1 MKNSKSL
8 IGNVLVAIFGVCLV
22 LGIVNLVVESD
33 WNDKKSASQSAQV
46 VVGEEGDT
54 AAQKENEASKEG
66 ENTSQVGND
75 KSGSTSLEEKENSS
89 ESKNKISRKVAPYA
103 SGAGAWAVNA
113 STKEPKQTYKMVS
126 EIDPRRSISEILESA
141 DMSDPETRAAVVAF
155 MSNREEVRYQAV
167 LAKAELLGIPVRLDG
182 PGHKVSI
189 LYDFRGEEPLYR
201 TTLNANAAIST
212 GANLIRQT
220 PPYNLDGSG
229 IKVGVWDGGSV
240 RNTHQEFNTTR
251 VVKKNATA
259 AVDDHATHVA
269 GTIGASGFQASAKG
283 MAPLVAIDSYD
294 WNFDTSEMGSAGA
307 AAANDSFATKIPLSN
322 HSYGFDAVTA
332 DMGRYETNCNELDA
346 LALSLPYYLVF
357 WAAGNEQD
365 TLTALGGYQSI
376 TFSGLSK
383 NILTVG
389 AADDA
394 VTSGVRDV
402 TKGTLAYFSSM
413 GPCDDGRIK
422 PDLVAN
428 GVNVNSCISTS
439 DTAYDA
445 TYSGTSMATP
455 NAAGSATLLVQLY
468 SREFSS
474 QRMRSS
480 MLKALLIHTA
490 DDVGRPGPDYQYG
503 WGYLN
508 VKAAADVILAHKA
521 SLAAPKMVDDSI
533 SNSSK
538 TKSYNYVWDGTS
550 PLKATLCWTDPAG
563 TAQTAADS
571 RTPNLKHN
579 LDLKITA
586 PDGTTI
592 YQPYTMPFV
601 GTWTQASMTLNATK
615 GKNNVDN
622 VERVD
627 LPSPTQTGTYIITV
641 SLDGSLTTTTQA
653 FSLIVTGA
661 SSVEANPPPTVS
673 LTSPSNGAA
682 VLPGQSVTLTAT
694 AADMATGGQVGSVSQ
709 VEFLYGTTVISTV
722 TTSPYSATWTPASAG
737 TYLLTARATDSE
749 GAVTTSAQVEFSVLS
764 GDGSPSIS
772 SFSPPSGAVGASVT
786 ITGSNFSGVTAVRFN
801 GSQST
806 SYTVDS
812 VTQITAI
819 VPGAAT
825 SGKISVSNSFGTG
838 TSSTDFVIVPIVLSE
853 DFASITSGNS
863 TSSSGSATP
872 WAGNSNFPTGT
883 NDFQAGGAVR
893 LGSGGAAGSITSKTL
908 DLSGGAFDVSFDVKG
923 WTTVE
928 GGITVTVT
936 GQAAQTVTYT
946 SVMSGI
952 FETKVLRFSAGTAA
966 TTITLATTA
975 KRAFLDNIIVTKA
988 SSSVTAPV
996 ISSSLTAT
1004 ATVGSAFTYQIT
1016 ASGSP
1021 TSFGA
1026 AALPAGLILNS
1037 TTGAITGTPT
1047 GAGTSNVTISATNS
1061 AGTGSATLVITVNP
1075 SSSAPLISSSL
1086 TQSGTVGSAFSYQIS
1101 ASGTPTSYGATGLPA
1116 GLSLNTSTG
1125 AITGTPTVAGTSN
1138 VSISATNGSGT
1149 GTATLVITISPSGGG
1164 GGGGTGTNG
1173 VLLGWNMRG
1182 QTDYGTS
1189 PLAPTVYATN
1199 YINAGSLTRSVGVST
1214 NPPSGGTAAT
1224 NGWGG
1229 VAWTNTNCFASFTVS
1244 VPNGYKLSLSNIP
1257 TFDYRRSSS
1266 GASNGILQYSTNGA
1280 TFSVITNLTY
1290 SSSSSSGASLGPI
1303 SLSNVSALQNIPS
1316 GTTVTF
1322 QIVNTNG
1329 ASTGN
1334 WYIYDK
1340 AGTTSND
1347 FEIAGSVDPVEV
1359 ATPEV
1364 TAIGPLAAVNTTYGT
1379 ASSVPTSFKVSG
1391 SNLKD
1396 GIVITAPTGYE
1407 ISQTGGASDYNNTQ
1421 TVAMDTTGTVTEKEI
1436 YVRLMATASVGTYSG
1451 NITCNSADSAGATV
1465 ATVPSSVAKKQL
1477 TIAGLVGVD
1486 KVYNGTTSAELS
1498 GTPSYVG
1505 LVNGESLSVTGV
1517 ANATFDNKN
1526 VGTGKT
1532 VTISGLTDPNGN
1544 YAVTLPTVTASIAPK
1559 EVVIVDL
1566 SGANKPY
1573 DGTLSGTLTGTANL
1587 LGVDL
1592 ADQASVVLGGTPLVS
1607 FVSENAGTGIG
1618 LVVSGYA
1625 LSGAEALNYQVVQ
1638 PAGLSADI
1646 TPRPATIRANDQL
1659 KTIGN
1664 ILTLGP
1670 GQSGFTANGLVAGEE
1685 ISTVTLVASGGVN
1698 AQDPVGSYSISPS
1711 DPVGGAL
1718 NRFRPE
1724 NYAFTFTNGILTV
1737 RAAES
1742 TFAGWAGEGVA
1753 MTPELLM
1760 KYAIGGAASP
1770 SATGEPPVVG
1780 MDGSNL
1786 TLTAIVRKDS
1796 TLTIVGQAVANL
1808 VDYGTPA
1815 SVTSITGTAQGVIQG
1830 DLPSDCE
1837 RRIFKAPLT
1846 GSKSFLRLSVQNQ

>member
-1 MKNSKSL
+1 M
-8 IGNVLVAIFGVCLV
+8 CLV
-22 LGIVNLVVESD
+22 LGLLNLAIESD
-33 WNDKKSASQSAQV
+33 RNEKNSKKIVPQSAQV
-46 VVGEEGDT
+46 VVGEEGVT
-54 AAQKENEASKEG
+54 STEKETGAAKEG
-66 ENTSQVGND
+66 KNTNQVENGR
-75 KSGSTSLEEKENSS
+75 S
-89 ESKNKISRKVAPYA
+89 ESSSLGENGNSADSKTKISKKVAPYA
-103 SGAGAWAVNA
+103 SGAGAWSVNT
-113 STKEPKQTYKMVS
+113 STKEQKKTYKMVS
-126 EIDPRRSISEILESA
+126 QIDPRKSISEILENA
-141 DMSDPETRAAVVAF
+141 DMRDPETRAAVAAF
-155 MSNREEVRYQAV
+155 MSNREKVRYQAV
-167 LAKAELLGIPVRLDG
+167 LAKAELLGVPARLDG

-189 LYDFRGEEPLYR
+189 LYDFRGDEPLYR
-201 TTLNANAAIST
+201 TTLNVNAAIST

-220 PPYNLDGSG
+220 APYNLDGSG
-229 IKVGVWDGGSV
+229 IRVGVWDGGSV
-240 RNTHQEFNTTR
+240 RNTHQEFRTNR
-251 VVKKNATA
+251 VVKRNSSA
-259 AVDDHATHVA
+259 ANDDHATHVA
-269 GTIGASGFQASAKG
+269 GTIGASGVQASAKG
-283 MAPLVAIDSYD
+283 MAPLVAIDSYEWTD
-294 WNFDTSEMGSAGA
+294 DYAEMTAVGA
-307 AAANDSFATKIPLSN
+307 ATANDSFTAKIPLSN
-322 HSYGFDAVTA
+322 HSYGYNAVAA
-332 DMGRYETNCNELDA
+332 DMGRYETECNTLDTLA
-346 LALSLPYYLVF
+346 LALPYYLVF

-365 TLTALGGYQSI
+365 SLTTLGGYQSI
-376 TFSGLSK
+376 TFNGLSK

-389 AADDA
+389 AGDDA

-508 VKAAADVILAHKA
+508 VKVAADVILAHKA
-521 SLAAPKMVDDSI
+521 SLASPKMVDDSI

-627 LPSPTQTGTYIITV
+627 VPSPTQAGTYIVTV
-641 SLDGSLTTTTQA
+641 SLDGTLTTSTQA

-673 LTSPSNGAA
+673 LTSPSNGAS

-709 VEFLYGTTVISTV
+709 VEFLNGTTVISTD
-722 TTSPYSATWTPASAG
+722 TTSPYSATWTPTSPG

-749 GAVTTSAQVEFSVLS
+749 GAVTTSSQVEFSVLS

-772 SFSPPSGAVGASVT
+772 SFSPASGAVGASVT
-786 ITGSNFSGVTAVRFN
+786 ITGRNFSGVTAVSFN
-801 GSQST
+801 GSAST
-806 SYTVDS
+806 TYTVDS
-812 VTQITAI
+812 LTQITAI

-825 SGKISVSNSFGTG
+825 SGKISVTNSFGTG
-838 TSSTDFVIVPIVLSE
+838 TSAADFVVVPIVLSE
-853 DFASITSGNS
+853 DFTALTLGNN
-863 TSSSGSATP
+863 TTSSGSATA
-872 WAGNSNFPTGT
+872 WTGNALFPTVVRAY
-883 NDFQAGGAVR
+883 QAGGAVK
-893 LGSGGAAGSITSKTL
+893 LGTSSAIGSITSKTL

-936 GQAAQTVTYT
+936 SQTAQTVTYT
-946 SVMSGI
+946 SGMSGS

-996 ISSSLTAT
+996 ISSSLAQSG
-1004 ATVGSAFTYQIT
+1004 TVGSAFNYQIT

-1021 TSFGA
+1021 TSYGA
-1026 AALPAGLILNS
+1026 AVLPAGLTLN
-1037 TTGAITGTPT
+1037 TATGAITGTPT
-1047 GAGTSNVTISATNS
+1047 GAGTFSVNLSATNS

-1075 SSSAPLISSSL
+1075 SASAPVISSSL
-1086 TQSGTVGSAFSYQIS
+1086 TQSGTVGSAFNYQIT
-1101 ASGTPTSYGATGLPA
+1101 ASGSPTSYGAAVLPA
-1116 GLSLNTSTG
+1116 GLTLNTSTG
-1125 AITGTPTVAGTSN
+1125 AITGTPTAAGTSN

-1149 GTATLVITISPSGGG
+1149 GTATLVITVSPSGGG
-1164 GGGGTGTNG
+1164 ASG
-1173 VLLGWNMRG
+1173 LIAGWDF
-1182 QTDYGTS
+1182 QTT
-1189 PLAPTVYATN
+1189 T
-1199 YINAGSLTRSVGVST
+1199 
-1214 NPPSGGTAAT
+1214 SGGTAVAAAPSCPTTLEANFGLGTLYLNGSNGSSTWITATSGNELSAFGGSTVNAGVGFSSTTSGVGSLAMIGGTGFSANGKKLVFKFSMSGRKDLVVSYATQRTGTGFTTHLWETSSDGTNWVTAETKTITATSFAATTLATITSLDNASNAYLRLTVTGAT
-1224 NGWGG
+1224 NATGNNRLDNIQLN
-1229 VAWTNTNCFASFTVS
+1229 ANAAATSPTVS
-1244 VPNGYKLSLSNIP
+1244 V
-1257 TFDYRRSSS
+1257 
-1266 GASNGILQYSTNGA
+1266 
-1280 TFSVITNLTY
+1280 
-1290 SSSSSSGASLGPI
+1290 
-1303 SLSNVSALQNIPS
+1303 S
-1316 GTTVTF
+1316 GT
-1322 QIVNTNG
+1322 
-1329 ASTGN
+1329 
-1334 WYIYDK
+1334 
-1340 AGTTSND
+1340 
-1347 FEIAGSVDPVEV
+1347 
-1359 ATPEV
+1359 
-1364 TAIGPLAAVNTTYGT
+1364 LAAVNTTYGT
-1379 ASSVPTSFKVSG
+1379 ASSAPTSFTVSG
-1391 SNLKD
+1391 SNLT
-1396 GIVITAPTGYE
+1396 GAISIVAPSGYE
-1407 ISQTGGASDYNNTQ
+1407 VSQTVGGASGYSSTQ
-1421 TVAMDTTGTVTEKEI
+1421 TVGAAGTVAAKTI
-1436 YVRLMATASVGTYSG
+1436 YVRLMATTPVGSYSG
-1451 NITCNSADSAGATV
+1451 NVTCNSAGSAGATV
-1465 ATVPSSVAKKQL
+1465 ATVASSVAKKQL
-1477 TIAGLVGVD
+1477 TITGLTGVD
-1486 KVYNGTTSAELS
+1486 RVYNGGAGAEVT

-1517 ANATFDNKN
+1517 PNATFADKN
-1526 VGTGKT
+1526 VGAGKA
-1532 VTISGLTDPNGN
+1532 VTISGFTDPNGN
-1544 YAVTLPTVTASIAPK
+1544 YTVTLPTVTASIAPK
-1559 EVVIVDL
+1559 EVVILDL

-1587 LGVDL
+1587 LGVEL

-1607 FVSENAGTGIG
+1607 FVSENAGVGIG

-1646 TPRPATIRANDQL
+1646 TPRPATIRANDQF
-1659 KTIGN
+1659 KTIGT
-1664 ILTLGP
+1664 ILTFGA
-1670 GQSGFTANGLVAGEE
+1670 GQIGFTSTGLVAGEE
-1685 ISTVTLVASGGVN
+1685 ISSVTLVASGGVN
-1698 AQDPVGSYSISPS
+1698 AQDPVGSYSITPS
-1711 DPVGGAL
+1711 DPLGGAL
-1718 NRFRPE
+1718 NRFRPD
-1724 NYAFTFTNGILTV
+1724 NYAFTFTNGTLTV
-1737 RAAES
+1737 RVGES
-1742 TFAGWAGEGVA
+1742 TFSDWAGEGVS

-1770 SATGEPPVVG
+1770 SATGELPVVG

-1796 TLTIVGQAVANL
+1796 TLTIVGQAVENL
-1808 VDYGTPA
+1808 EDYGAPA
-1815 SVTSITGTAQGVIQG
+1815 SVTSLTGTSEGVSQIG
-1830 DLPSDCE
+1830 VPTDCE
-1837 RRIFKAPLT
+1837 RKIFKSTLT
-1846 GSKSFLRLSVQNQ
+1846 GSKSFIRLSVQKQ

>member
-1 MKNSKSL
+1 
-8 IGNVLVAIFGVCLV
+8 
-22 LGIVNLVVESD
+22 VNLVVESD
-33 WNDKKSASQSAQV
+33 RNDKKSKKSVSQSAQV
-46 VVGEEGDT
+46 VVGEGGDLT
-54 AAQKENEASKEG
+54 TQKENEASKEG
-66 ENTSQVGND
+66 RNTSQVGSG
-75 KSGSTSLEEKENSS
+75 KSESTSLGEKENSP
-89 ESKNKISRKVAPYA
+89 ESKTKISRKVAPYA
-103 SGAGAWAVNA
+103 SGAGSWAVNA
-113 STKEPKQTYKMVS
+113 ATKEPKQTYKMVS
-126 EIDPRRSISEILESA
+126 QIDPHRSISEILESA
-141 DMSDPETRAAVVAF
+141 DMSDLETRAAVVAF

-167 LAKAELLGIPVRLDG
+167 LVKAELLGIPVRLDG

-283 MAPLVAIDSYD
+283 MAPLVAIDSYEWTD
-294 WNFDTSEMGSAGA
+294 DYAEMTAVGA
-307 AAANDSFATKIPLSN
+307 ATANDSFTTKIPLSN
-322 HSYGFDAVTA
+322 HSYGYNAVTA
-332 DMGRYETNCNELDA
+332 DMGRYNAECNTTDA
-346 LALSLPYYLVF
+346 LALGLPYYLVF

-376 TFSGLSK
+376 TYNGLSK

-389 AADDA
+389 AGDDA

-627 LPSPTQTGTYIITV
+627 LPAPTQAGTYIVTV
-641 SLDGSLTTTTQA
+641 SLDGTLTTSTQA

-661 SSVEANPPPTVS
+661 SSAEANPPPTVS
-673 LTSPSNGAA
+673 LTSPLNGAA
-682 VLPGQSVTLTAT
+682 VLPGQSVALTAT
-694 AADMATGGQVGSVSQ
+694 AADMATGGQVGSVSK
-709 VEFLYGTTVISTV
+709 VEFLYGTTVISTD
-722 TTSPYSATWTPASAG
+722 TTSPYSATWTPTSAG

-749 GAVTTSAQVEFSVLS
+749 GAVTTSSQVEFSVLN
-764 GDGSPSIS
+764 GDGSPSIT
-772 SFSPPSGAVGASVT
+772 SFSPASGAVGASVT
-786 ITGSNFSGVTAVRFN
+786 ITGRNFSGVTAVSFN
-801 GSQST
+801 GSAST
-806 SYTVDS
+806 TYTVDS
-812 VTQITAI
+812 LTQITAI

-825 SGKISVSNSFGTG
+825 SGKISVTNSFGTG
-838 TSSTDFVIVPIVLSE
+838 TSAADFVVVPIVLSE
-853 DFASITSGNS
+853 DFTALTLGNN
-863 TSSSGSATP
+863 TTSSGSATA
-872 WAGNSNFPTGT
+872 WTGNALFPTVVRAY
-883 NDFQAGGAVR
+883 QAGGAVK
-893 LGSGGAAGSITSKTL
+893 LGTSSAIGSITSKTL
-908 DLSGGAFDVSFDVKG
+908 DLSSGPFDVSFDVKG

-936 GQAAQTVTYT
+936 GQTPQTVTYT
-946 SVMSGI
+946 SVMSGS
-952 FETKVLRFSAGTAA
+952 FETKVLRFPAGTAA

-996 ISSSLTAT
+996 ISSSLAQSG
-1004 ATVGSAFTYQIT
+1004 TVGSAFNYQIT

-1026 AALPAGLILNS
+1026 TGLPAGLSLDT

-1047 GAGTSNVTISATNS
+1047 GAGSYNVTVSATNS

-1075 SSSAPLISSSL
+1075 SASAPVISSSL
-1086 TQSGTVGSAFSYQIS
+1086 TATGTVGTAFSYQIA
-1101 ASGTPTSYGATGLPA
+1101 ASGSPTSFGATGLPA
-1116 GLSLNTSTG
+1116 GLNINTGTG
-1125 AITGTPTVAGTSN
+1125 AITGTPTAAGTSN

-1149 GTATLVITISPSGGG
+1149 GTGTLVITVSPSGGG
-1164 GGGGTGTNG
+1164 STNLLSEDFASLTTGGDTTTSSPSSTEITSNLTPNFPTSSAAYRAGGKVKLGTKD
-1173 VLLGWNMRG
+1173 L
-1182 QTDYGTS
+1182 
-1189 PLAPTVYATN
+1189 
-1199 YINAGSLTRSVGVST
+1199 AGSITSKSLDLSA
-1214 NPPSGGTAAT
+1214 SGGA
-1224 NGWGG
+1224 
-1229 VAWTNTNCFASFTVS
+1229 FTVS
-1244 VPNGYKLSLSNIP
+1244 FDVKGWTTVEGQIKVTVGSLATQTVTYTATI
-1257 TFDYRRSSS
+1257 SSTS
-1266 GASNGILQYSTNGA
+1266 YETKTLNFTGGQANSTVKIETTASRAFIDN
-1280 TFSVITNLTY
+1280 VIVAA
-1290 SSSSSSGASLGPI
+1290 SSSSSTPTI
-1303 SLSNVSALQNIPS
+1303 NIS
-1316 GTTVTF
+1316 GT
-1322 QIVNTNG
+1322 
-1329 ASTGN
+1329 
-1334 WYIYDK
+1334 
-1340 AGTTSND
+1340 
-1347 FEIAGSVDPVEV
+1347 
-1359 ATPEV
+1359 
-1364 TAIGPLAAVNTTYGT
+1364 LAAVNTTYGT
-1379 ASSVPTSFKVSG
+1379 PSSTPTSFTVSG
-1391 SNLKD
+1391 ANLTE
-1396 GIVITAPTGYE
+1396 GILINPPSGYE
-1407 ISQTGGASDYNNTQ
+1407 ISQTAGGASGYATTQ
-1421 TVAMDTTGTVTEKEI
+1421 TVGAAGAVAAKTI
-1436 YVRLMATASVGTYSG
+1436 YVRLMATTPVGTYSG
-1451 NITCNSADSAGATV
+1451 NVTCNSSGSAGATV

-1477 TIAGLVGVD
+1477 TITGLTGVNR
-1486 KVYNGTTSAELS
+1486 VYNGGIAAQVT

-1526 VGTGKT
+1526 VGVGKT
-1532 VTISGLTDPNGN
+1532 VTISGFTDPNGN
-1544 YAVTLPTVTASIAPK
+1544 YAVTPPAVTASITPK

-1566 SGANKPY
+1566 SGANKSY
-1573 DGTLSGTLTGTANL
+1573 DGTLSGSLTGTANL
-1587 LGVDL
+1587 LGVEL

-1618 LVVSGYA
+1618 LVVSGYS

-1664 ILTLGP
+1664 ILALGT
-1670 GQSGFTANGLVAGEE
+1670 GQSGFTSNGLVAGEE

-1698 AQDPVGSYSISPS
+1698 AQDPAGSYSITPS
-1711 DPVGGAL
+1711 DPVGGGL

-1724 NYAFTFTNGILTV
+1724 NYAFTFVNGTLTV
-1737 RAAES
+1737 VDAQATVTLSE
-1742 TFAGWAGEGVA
+1742 WASQNG
-1753 MTPELLM
+1753 LS
-1760 KYAIGGAASP
+1760 GAAAAPDADPDGDGMVNLMEYYLGLSP
-1770 SATGEPPVVG
+1770 TSSSGSGEVFSLSKGSNNTFSLTYRRAKGITGVSSAVLATG
-1780 MDGSNL
+1780 DLS
-1786 TLTAIVRKDS
+1786 S
-1796 TLTIVGQAVANL
+1796 
-1808 VDYGTPA
+1808 
-1815 SVTSITGTAQGVIQG
+1815 SSSWVTSGVQETVVDKGSYEEVTATMT
-1830 DLPSDCE
+1830 S
-1837 RRIFKAPLT
+1837 APGET
-1846 GSKSFLRLSVQNQ
+1846 KKFMRLRVTTP

>member
-1 MKNSKSL
+1 M
-8 IGNVLVAIFGVCLV
+8 IGKVLVAIFGVCLV

-33 WNDKKSASQSAQV
+33 WNDKKSKKSASQSAQV
-46 VVGEEGDT
+46 VVGEEGDPT
-54 AAQKENEASKEG
+54 AQKENEASKEG
-66 ENTSQVGND
+66 ENTSQAGNG
-75 KSGSTSLEEKENSS
+75 KSGSTSLDEKGKSP

-113 STKEPKQTYKMVS
+113 GTKEPKQTYKIVS
-126 EIDPRRSISEILESA
+126 QIDPRRSISEILESA

-155 MSNREEVRYQAV
+155 MTNREEVRYQAV

-220 PPYNLDGSG
+220 APYNLDGSG

-251 VVKKNATA
+251 VVKKNSSIA
-259 AVDDHATHVA
+259 AIDHATHVA

-294 WNFDTSEMGSAGA
+294 WNSDTAEMSATGA
-307 AAANDSFATKIPLSN
+307 ATANDSFTTKIPLSN

-428 GVNVNSCISTS
+428 GVNVNSSVAIS

-455 NAAGSATLLVQLY
+455 NASGSAALLVQLY

-480 MLKALLIHTA
+480 MLKGILIHTA

-533 SNSSK
+533 SSASK
-538 TKSYNYVWDGTS
+538 TKTYLYRWDGSS
-550 PLKATLCWTDPAG
+550 PLRATLCWTDPAG

-571 RTPNLKHN
+571 RIPNLKHN

-627 LPSPTQTGTYIITV
+627 VPTPTQAGPYIVTV
-641 SLDGSLTTTTQA
+641 SLDGSLTTSTQA

-661 SSVEANPPPTVS
+661 SSAEANPPPTVS
-673 LTSPSNGAA
+673 LTSPLNGAA
-682 VLPGQSVTLTAT
+682 VLPGQSVALTAT
-694 AADMATGGQVGSVSQ
+694 AADMATGGQVGSVSK
-709 VEFLYGTTVISTV
+709 VEFLYGTTVISTD
-722 TTSPYSATWTPASAG
+722 TTSLYSATWTPASAG

-749 GAVTTSAQVEFSVLS
+749 GAVTTSSQVEFSVLS

-772 SFSPPSGAVGASVT
+772 SFSPASGAVGASVT
-786 ITGSNFSGVTAVRFN
+786 ITGDNFSGVTAVRFN
-801 GSQST
+801 GSAST
-806 SYTVDS
+806 SYTVNS

-819 VPGAAT
+819 VPAAAT
-825 SGKISVSNSFGTG
+825 SGKISVTNSFGAG
-838 TSSTDFVIVPIVLSE
+838 TSATDFVVVPIVLSE

-863 TSSSGSATP
+863 TSSFGSSTP

-908 DLSGGAFDVSFDVKG
+908 DLSSGPFDVSFDVKG

-936 GQAAQTVTYT
+936 GQTPQTVTYT
-946 SVMSGI
+946 SVMSGS
-952 FETKVLRFSAGTAA
+952 FETKVLRFSAGSAA

-988 SSSVTAPV
+988 SSSLTAPV
-996 ISSSLTAT
+996 ISSSLTQSG
-1004 ATVGSAFTYQIT
+1004 TVGSAFNYQIT

-1021 TSFGA
+1021 ASYGA
-1026 AALPAGLILNS
+1026 VVLPTGLTLN
-1037 TTGAITGTPT
+1037 TATGAITGTPT
-1047 GAGTSNVTISATNS
+1047 GAGTSSVTISATNS

-1075 SSSAPLISSSL
+1075 SASAPVISSSL
-1086 TQSGTVGSAFSYQIS
+1086 TATVTVGTAFTYQIA
-1101 ASGTPTSYGATGLPA
+1101 ASGSPTSFGATGLPT
-1116 GLSLNTSTG
+1116 GLSVNASGT
-1125 AITGTPTVAGTSN
+1125 ITGTPTVAGTSN

-1149 GTATLVITISPSGGG
+1149 GTATLVITVSPSGGG
-1164 GGGGTGTNG
+1164 STNLLSEGFASLTTGGDTTTSSPSSTEITSNLTPNFPTSSAAYSAGGKVKLGTKD
-1173 VLLGWNMRG
+1173 L
-1182 QTDYGTS
+1182 
-1189 PLAPTVYATN
+1189 
-1199 YINAGSLTRSVGVST
+1199 AGSITSKSLDLSA
-1214 NPPSGGTAAT
+1214 SGGA
-1224 NGWGG
+1224 
-1229 VAWTNTNCFASFTVS
+1229 FTVS
-1244 VPNGYKLSLSNIP
+1244 FDVKGWTTVEGQIKVTVGSLATQTVTYTAII
-1257 TFDYRRSSS
+1257 SSTS
-1266 GASNGILQYSTNGA
+1266 YETKTLNFTGGQANSTVKIETTASRAFIDN
-1280 TFSVITNLTY
+1280 VIVAA
-1290 SSSSSSGASLGPI
+1290 SSSSSTPTI
-1303 SLSNVSALQNIPS
+1303 NIS
-1316 GTTVTF
+1316 GT
-1322 QIVNTNG
+1322 
-1329 ASTGN
+1329 
-1334 WYIYDK
+1334 
-1340 AGTTSND
+1340 
-1347 FEIAGSVDPVEV
+1347 
-1359 ATPEV
+1359 
-1364 TAIGPLAAVNTTYGT
+1364 LAAVNTIYGT
-1379 ASSVPTSFKVSG
+1379 PSSTPTSFTVSG
-1391 SNLKD
+1391 ANLTE
-1396 GIVITAPTGYE
+1396 GILINPPSGYE
-1407 ISQTGGASDYNNTQ
+1407 ISQTAGGASGYATTQ
-1421 TVAMDTTGTVTEKEI
+1421 TVGEAGAVAAKTI
-1436 YVRLMATASVGTYSG
+1436 YVRLMAATPVGTYSG
-1451 NITCNSADSAGATV
+1451 NVTCNSAGSAGATL
-1465 ATVPSSVAKKQL
+1465 ATVASSVAKKQL
-1477 TIAGLVGVD
+1477 TITGLTGVNR
-1486 KVYNGTTSAELS
+1486 VYNGGIAAQVI

-1505 LVNGESLSVTGV
+1505 LVNGESLGVTGV

-1526 VGTGKT
+1526 VGVGKT
-1532 VTISGLTDPNGN
+1532 VTISGFTDPNGN
-1544 YAVTLPTVTASIAPK
+1544 YSVTAPTVTATISPK

-1573 DGTLSGTLTGTANL
+1573 DGILSATLTGTANL
-1587 LGVDL
+1587 LGVEL
-1592 ADQASVVLGGTPLVS
+1592 ADQASVVLGGAPLVS
-1607 FVSENAGTGIG
+1607 FVSENAGVGIG

-1646 TPRPATIRANDQL
+1646 TPRPATIRANDQF
-1659 KTIGN
+1659 KTIGT
-1664 ILTLGP
+1664 ILTLGA
-1670 GQSGFTANGLVAGEE
+1670 GQSGFTSTGLVAGEE
-1685 ISTVTLVASGGVN
+1685 ISTVTLVASGGLN
-1698 AQDPVGSYSISPS
+1698 AQDPAGSYGIIPS
-1711 DPVGGAL
+1711 DPLGGGL

-1724 NYAFTFTNGILTV
+1724 NYAFTFTNGTLTV

-1742 TFAGWAGEGVA
+1742 TFAGWAGEGVS

-1770 SATGEPPVVG
+1770 SATGELPVAG
-1780 MDGSNL
+1780 KDGSYL
-1786 TLTAIVRKDS
+1786 TLTAVVRKDS

-1808 VDYGTPA
+1808 EDYGTPA
-1815 SVTSITGTAQGVIQG
+1815 SVASLTGTSEGVSQIG
-1830 DLPSDCE
+1830 VPTDCE
-1837 RRIFKAPLT
+1837 RRIFKSTLA
-1846 GSKSFLRLSVQNQ
+1846 GNRSFLRICVQKQ

>member
-1 MKNSKSL
+1 L
-8 IGNVLVAIFGVCLV
+8 IGNVLVAIFGVCFALGILNLV
-22 LGIVNLVVESD
+22 LESNRNEKNTQKIV
-33 WNDKKSASQSAQV
+33 SQSAQV

-66 ENTSQVGND
+66 GNISQVGND
-75 KSGSTSLEEKENSS
+75 KSGSTSLGEKENSP

-113 STKEPKQTYKMVS
+113 TTKEPKQTYKMVS
-126 EIDPRRSISEILESA
+126 QVDPRRSISEILENA

-167 LAKAELLGIPVRLDG
+167 LVKAELLGIPVRLDG

-220 PPYNLDGSG
+220 APYNLDGSG

-251 VVKKNATA
+251 VVIKNSTVA
-259 AVDDHATHVA
+259 AIDHATHVA

-294 WNFDTSEMGSAGA
+294 WNSDSAEMTAVGA
-307 AAANDSFATKIPLSN
+307 ATASDSFTTKIPLSN
-322 HSYGFDAVTA
+322 HSYGFDAATA
-332 DMGRYETNCNELDA
+332 DMGRYELNCNRLDA

-357 WAAGNEQD
+357 WAAGNDQ
-365 TLTALGGYQSI
+365 TALPSLGGYQSI
-376 TFSGLSK
+376 TFNGLAK
-383 NILTVG
+383 NVLTVG
-389 AADDA
+389 AGNDA
-394 VTSGVRDV
+394 VTSVVRDV
-402 TKGTLAYFSSM
+402 TKGTLASFSSM

-428 GVNVNSCISTS
+428 GVGVYSPVSTS
-439 DTAYDA
+439 DTVYGTYD
-445 TYSGTSMATP
+445 GTSMATP
-455 NAAGSATLLVQLY
+455 NAAGSAALLVQLY

-533 SNSSK
+533 SSASK
-538 TKSYNYVWDGTS
+538 TKTYLYRWDGAS

-563 TAQTAADS
+563 TAQTATDS

-586 PDGTTI
+586 PDGATI
-592 YQPYTMPFV
+592 HQPYTMPFV
-601 GTWTQASMTLNATK
+601 GTWTQASMIQNATK

-627 LPSPTQTGTYIITV
+627 LPSPTQTGTYTITV

-661 SSVEANPPPTVS
+661 SSAEANPPPTVS
-673 LTSPSNGAA
+673 LTSPLNGAA
-682 VLPGQSVTLTAT
+682 VPPGQSVTLTAT
-694 AADMATGGQVGSVSQ
+694 AADMATTVQTGSVNQ
-709 VEFLYGTTVISTV
+709 VEFLYGTTVISTD
-722 TTSPYSATWTPASAG
+722 TTSPYSATWMPTSPG

-749 GAVTTSAQVEFSVLS
+749 GAMTTSSAVEFSVLS
-764 GDGSPSIS
+764 GDGSPVIS
-772 SFSPPSGAVGASVT
+772 SFSPASGAAGTSVK

-801 GSQST
+801 GSPST
-806 SYTVDS
+806 SYTVNS
-812 VTQITAI
+812 LTQITVI

-825 SGKISVSNSFGTG
+825 SGKISVSNVFGTG
-838 TSSTDFVIVPIVLSE
+838 TSATDFVVVPIVLSE
-853 DFASITSGNS
+853 DFATLTSGS
-863 TSSSGSATP
+863 ESSPSAIEVTRDLTP
-872 WAGNSNFPTGT
+872 NFPISTKA
-883 NDFQAGGAVR
+883 FPAGGEVK
-893 LGSGGAAGSITSKTL
+893 LGSNSALGSITSKSL
-908 DLSGGAFDVSFDVKG
+908 DLSGSEFDVSFDVKG
-923 WTTVE
+923 WNSA
-928 GGITVTVT
+928 GGITVTAN
-936 GQAAQTVTYT
+936 GQTQNVTYT
-946 SVMSGI
+946 SIIGGI
-952 FETKVLRFSAGTAA
+952 FETKVLHFSAGTAN
-966 TTITLATTA
+966 TTVTFSTISSA
-975 KRAFLDNIIVTKA
+975 KRAFLDNIIVTK
-988 SSSVTAPV
+988 SSLSVTAPV
-996 ISSSLTAT
+996 ISSSLAQSG
-1004 ATVGSAFTYQIT
+1004 TVGTALNYQIT
-1016 ASGSP
+1016 ASSSP
-1021 TSFGA
+1021 
-1026 AALPAGLILNS
+1026 I
-1037 TTGAITGTPT
+1037 
-1047 GAGTSNVTISATNS
+1047 
-1061 AGTGSATLVITVNP
+1061 
-1075 SSSAPLISSSL
+1075 
-1086 TQSGTVGSAFSYQIS
+1086 
-1101 ASGTPTSYGATGLPA
+1101 SYGAIGLPG
-1116 GLSLNTSTG
+1116 GLGINTSTG

-1138 VSISATNGSGT
+1138 VTISATNASGAGSATLVITVNSSASAPVINSSLAQSGKVDTAFSYQITASGSPTSFGAIFLPQGLILNTTTGAISGTPAAAGTFNATISATNGSGT
-1149 GTATLVITISPSGGG
+1149 GTAQLVLTIDPVGAVIPAVSVSGTLV
-1164 GGGGTGTNG
+1164 
-1173 VLLGWNMRG
+1173 
-1182 QTDYGTS
+1182 
-1189 PLAPTVYATN
+1189 
-1199 YINAGSLTRSVGVST
+1199 
-1214 NPPSGGTAAT
+1214 
-1224 NGWGG
+1224 
-1229 VAWTNTNCFASFTVS
+1229 
-1244 VPNGYKLSLSNIP
+1244 
-1257 TFDYRRSSS
+1257 
-1266 GASNGILQYSTNGA
+1266 
-1280 TFSVITNLTY
+1280 
-1290 SSSSSSGASLGPI
+1290 
-1303 SLSNVSALQNIPS
+1303 
-1316 GTTVTF
+1316 
-1322 QIVNTNG
+1322 
-1329 ASTGN
+1329 
-1334 WYIYDK
+1334 
-1340 AGTTSND
+1340 
-1347 FEIAGSVDPVEV
+1347 
-1359 ATPEV
+1359 
-1364 TAIGPLAAVNTTYGT
+1364 AVNTTYG
-1379 ASSVPTSFKVSG
+1379 APSSTPTSFTVSG
-1391 SNLKD
+1391 SNLTEA
-1396 GIVITAPTGYE
+1396 ISINAPSGYE
-1407 ISQTGGASDYNNTQ
+1407 ISQTDGGASGYAATQ
-1421 TVAMDTTGTVTEKEI
+1421 AVGATGTVPAKTI
-1436 YVRLMATASVGTYSG
+1436 YVRLMATTPVGTYSG
-1451 NITCNSADSAGATV
+1451 NITCNSAGSAGATV

-1486 KVYNGTTSAELS
+1486 KVYNGTTSAEFS

-1505 LVNGESLSVTGV
+1505 LVNGESWSVTGV
-1517 ANATFDNKN
+1517 AIATFANKN
-1526 VGTGKT
+1526 VSVGKI
-1532 VTISGLTDPNGN
+1532 VTISGFTDPNGN

-1566 SGANKPY
+1566 SGVNKPY

-1587 LGVDL
+1587 LGVEL

-1625 LSGAEALNYQVVQ
+1625 LSGAEALNYQLVQ

-1698 AQDPVGSYSISPS
+1698 AQDPVGSYSITPS

-1724 NYAFTFTNGILTV
+1724 NYAFTFTNGTLTV

-1742 TFAGWAGEGVA
+1742 TFAGWAGEGVS

-1770 SATGEPPVVG
+1770 SATGELPVAG
-1780 MDGSNL
+1780 KDGSYL
-1786 TLTAIVRKDS
+1786 TLTAVVRKDS

-1808 VDYGTPA
+1808 EDYGTPA
-1815 SVTSITGTAQGVIQG
+1815 SVTSLTGTSEGVSQIG
-1830 DLPSDCE
+1830 VPTDCE
-1837 RRIFKAPLT
+1837 RRIFKSTLT
-1846 GSKSFLRLSVQNQ
+1846 GNRSFLRISVQKL

>member
-1 MKNSKSL
+1 
-8 IGNVLVAIFGVCLV
+8 
-22 LGIVNLVVESD
+22 
-33 WNDKKSASQSAQV
+33 
-46 VVGEEGDT
+46 
-54 AAQKENEASKEG
+54 
-66 ENTSQVGND
+66 
-75 KSGSTSLEEKENSS
+75 
-89 ESKNKISRKVAPYA
+89 
-103 SGAGAWAVNA
+103 
-113 STKEPKQTYKMVS
+113 
-126 EIDPRRSISEILESA
+126 
-141 DMSDPETRAAVVAF
+141 
-155 MSNREEVRYQAV
+155 
-167 LAKAELLGIPVRLDG
+167 
-182 PGHKVSI
+182 
-189 LYDFRGEEPLYR
+189 
-201 TTLNANAAIST
+201 
-212 GANLIRQT
+212 
-220 PPYNLDGSG
+220 
-229 IKVGVWDGGSV
+229 
-240 RNTHQEFNTTR
+240 
-251 VVKKNATA
+251 
-259 AVDDHATHVA
+259 
-269 GTIGASGFQASAKG
+269 
-283 MAPLVAIDSYD
+283 
-294 WNFDTSEMGSAGA
+294 
-307 AAANDSFATKIPLSN
+307 
-322 HSYGFDAVTA
+322 
-332 DMGRYETNCNELDA
+332 
-346 LALSLPYYLVF
+346 
-357 WAAGNEQD
+357 
-365 TLTALGGYQSI
+365 
-376 TFSGLSK
+376 
-383 NILTVG
+383 
-389 AADDA
+389 
-394 VTSGVRDV
+394 
-402 TKGTLAYFSSM
+402 
-413 GPCDDGRIK
+413 
-422 PDLVAN
+422 
-428 GVNVNSCISTS
+428 
-439 DTAYDA
+439 
-445 TYSGTSMATP
+445 
-455 NAAGSATLLVQLY
+455 
-468 SREFSS
+468 
-474 QRMRSS
+474 
-480 MLKALLIHTA
+480 
-490 DDVGRPGPDYQYG
+490 
-503 WGYLN
+503 
-508 VKAAADVILAHKA
+508 
-521 SLAAPKMVDDSI
+521 MVDDSI
-533 SNSSK
+533 SNSSN
-538 TKSYNYVWDGTS
+538 TKSYNYFWDGTS

-627 LPSPTQTGTYIITV
+627 LPAPTQTGTYIVTV
-641 SLDGSLTTTTQA
+641 SLDGTLTTSTQA

-936 GQAAQTVTYT
+936 GQAAQSVTYT

-1004 ATVGSAFTYQIT
+1004 ATVGSAFSYQIT

-1026 AALPAGLILNS
+1026 EALPAGLILNS

-1075 SSSAPLISSSL
+1075 SASAPVISSSL

-1116 GLSLNTSTG
+1116 GLSLNTTTG

-1138 VSISATNGSGT
+1138 VSISATNSSGT
-1149 GTATLVITISPSGGG
+1149 GTAILVITVSPSGGG
-1164 GGGGTGTNG
+1164 GGSSG
-1173 VLLGWNMRG
+1173 LIAGWDF
-1182 QTDYGTS
+1182 QTT
-1189 PLAPTVYATN
+1189 T
-1199 YINAGSLTRSVGVST
+1199 
-1214 NPPSGGTAAT
+1214 SGGTAVAAAPSCPTTLEANFGLGTLYLNGSNGSSTWITAT
-1224 NGWGG
+1224 SGNELSAFGG
-1229 VAWTNTNCFASFTVS
+1229 STVNAG
-1244 VPNGYKLSLSNIP
+1244 VG
-1257 TFDYRRSSS
+1257 FSSTTS
-1266 GASNGILQYSTNGA
+1266 GAGSLAMIGGTGFSANGKKLVFKFSMSGRKDLVVSYATQRTGTGFTTHLWETSSDGTNWVTAETKTITATSFAATTMSTITSLDNALSAYLRLTVTGA
-1280 TFSVITNLTY
+1280 TAAAGNNRLDNIQLN
-1290 SSSSSSGASLGPI
+1290 ASAAATI
-1303 SLSNVSALQNIPS
+1303 STVNAS
-1316 GTTVTF
+1316 GTL
-1322 QIVNTNG
+1322 
-1329 ASTGN
+1329 S
-1334 WYIYDK
+1334 
-1340 AGTTSND
+1340 
-1347 FEIAGSVDPVEV
+1347 
-1359 ATPEV
+1359 
-1364 TAIGPLAAVNTTYGT
+1364 AVNTTYGT
-1379 ASSVPTSFKVSG
+1379 PSSEPTSFMVSG
-1391 SNLKD
+1391 SNLTEA
-1396 GIVITAPTGYE
+1396 ISITVPSGYE
-1407 ISQTGGASDYNNTQ
+1407 ISQTVGGASGYAATQ
-1421 TVAMDTTGTVTEKEI
+1421 TVGAAGTVAEKTI
-1436 YVRLMATASVGTYSG
+1436 YVRLTATTPVGTYSG
-1451 NITCNSADSAGATV
+1451 NITCNSAGSAGATV
-1465 ATVPSSVAKKQL
+1465 ATAPSSVAKKQL
-1477 TIAGLVGVD
+1477 TITGLVGVD
-1486 KVYNGTTSAELS
+1486 KVYNGTTSAELL

-1505 LVNGESLSVTGV
+1505 LVNGESVSVTGV
-1517 ANATFDNKN
+1517 ANATFANKN
-1526 VGTGKT
+1526 VGAGKT
-1532 VTISGLTDPNGN
+1532 VTISGFTDPNGN

-1566 SGANKPY
+1566 SAANKPY
-1573 DGTLSGTLTGTANL
+1573 DGTLSGSLIGTANL
-1587 LGVDL
+1587 LGVEL
-1592 ADQASVVLGGTPLVS
+1592 ADQASVILDGTPLVS
-1607 FVSENAGTGIG
+1607 FVSENAGVGIG

-1646 TPRPATIRANDQL
+1646 TPRPATIRANDQF
-1659 KTIGN
+1659 KTIGT
-1664 ILTLGP
+1664 ILTFGA
-1670 GQSGFTANGLVAGEE
+1670 GQSGFTSTGLVAGEE
-1685 ISTVTLVASGGVN
+1685 ISSVTLVASGGVN
-1698 AQDPVGSYSISPS
+1698 AQDPVGSYSITPS
-1711 DPVGGAL
+1711 DPMGGAL

-1724 NYAFTFTNGILTV
+1724 NYAFTFTNGTLTV
-1737 RAAES
+1737 RAGES
-1742 TFAGWAGEGVA
+1742 TFSNWAGEGVS

-1760 KYAIGGAASP
+1760 KYAIGGASSP
-1770 SATGEPPVVG
+1770 SATGEIPVVG

-1796 TLTIVGQAVANL
+1796 TLTIVAQGVANL

-1815 SVTSITGTAQGVIQG
+1815 SVTSLTGTSEGVSQIG
-1830 DLPSDCE
+1830 VPIDCE
-1837 RRIFKAPLT
+1837 RRIFKSTLA
-1846 GSKSFLRLSVQNQ
+1846 GNRSFLRICVQKQ

>member
-1 MKNSKSL
+1 M

-22 LGIVNLVVESD
+22 LGILNLVVESD
-33 WNDKKSASQSAQV
+33 RNEKKNKKSVSQSAQV

-75 KSGSTSLEEKENSS
+75 KSGSTSLDEKENSS
-89 ESKNKISRKVAPYA
+89 ESKTKISRKVAPYA

-113 STKEPKQTYKMVS
+113 GTKDPKQTYKMVS
-126 EIDPRRSISEILESA
+126 QVDPSRSISEILESA
-141 DMSDPETRAAVVAF
+141 DMSDPETRAAVVEF
-155 MSNREEVRYQAV
+155 MSNREKIRYQAV
-167 LAKAELLGIPVRLDG
+167 LAKAKLLGIPVRLDG

-251 VVKKNATA
+251 VVKKNSTV

-294 WNFDTSEMGSAGA
+294 WNSDTAEMSATGA
-307 AAANDSFATKIPLSN
+307 AAANDSFTTKIPLSN

-563 TAQTAADS
+563 AAQTATDS

-627 LPSPTQTGTYIITV
+627 LPAPTQTGTYIVTV
-641 SLDGSLTTTTQA
+641 SLDGTLTTSTQA

-661 SSVEANPPPTVS
+661 SSAEANPPPTVS
-673 LTSPSNGAA
+673 LTSPLNGAA
-682 VLPGQSVTLTAT
+682 VLPGQSVALTAT

-722 TTSPYSATWTPASAG
+722 TASPYSATWTPASAG
-737 TYLLTARATDSE
+737 TYLLTARAMDSE

-764 GDGSPSIS
+764 GDGSPTIS

-863 TSSSGSATP
+863 TSASGSATA

-908 DLSGGAFDVSFDVKG
+908 DLSAGAFDVSFDVKG
-923 WTTVE
+923 WTTIE

-936 GQAAQTVTYT
+936 GQAAQTVTYA
-946 SVMSGI
+946 SAMSGS
-952 FETKVLRFSAGTAA
+952 FENKVLRFSAGTAA

-1004 ATVGSAFTYQIT
+1004 GTVGTPFSYQIT

-1026 AALPAGLILNS
+1026 ATLPAGLTLN
-1037 TTGAITGTPT
+1037 TATGAITGTPT

-1075 SSSAPLISSSL
+1075 SASAPAISSSL
-1086 TQSGTVGSAFSYQIS
+1086 TATATVGSSFSYQITATGS
-1101 ASGTPTSYGATGLPA
+1101 PIAFGVTGLPA
-1116 GLSLNTSTG
+1116 GLSVNASGT
-1125 AITGTPTVAGTSN
+1125 ITGTPTEAGTSN
-1138 VSISATNGSGT
+1138 VSISATNSSGT

-1173 VLLGWNMRG
+1173 VLLGWNMSG
-1182 QTDYGTS
+1182 QSNYGTS
-1189 PLAPTVYATN
+1189 PMPPTVYATN
-1199 YINAGSLTRSVGVST
+1199 LVTVGGLTRSAGV
-1214 NPPSGGTAAT
+1214 AT
-1224 NGWGG
+1224 NGTASARAWGG
-1229 VAWTNTNCFASFTVS
+1229 SSWTNTNCFASFTIS
-1244 VPNGYKLSLSNIP
+1244 VTNGYKLSLSNIP
-1257 TFDYRRSSS
+1257 TFDYRRSGT
-1266 GASNGILQYSTNGA
+1266 GASNGVLQYSTNG
-1280 TFSVITNLTY
+1280 TVFSVITNLAYTN
-1290 SSSSSSGASLGPI
+1290 STTSGGSLGPI

-1329 ASTGN
+1329 ANGGT

-1340 AGTTSND
+1340 VNTTGND
-1347 FEIAGSVDPVEV
+1347 FEITGSVDPVG
-1359 ATPEV
+1359 AGTPTV
-1364 TAIGPLAAVNTTYGT
+1364 SVSGTLAAVNTTYGT
-1379 ASSVPTSFKVSG
+1379 ASSEPTSFAVSG
-1391 SNLKD
+1391 SNLTEA
-1396 GIVITAPTGYE
+1396 ISVNAPSGYE
-1407 ISQTGGASDYNNTQ
+1407 ISQTEGGASGYAATQ
-1421 TVAMDTTGTVTEKEI
+1421 TVGAAGTVAAKTI
-1436 YVRLMATASVGTYSG
+1436 YLRLMATTPVGTYTG
-1451 NITCNSADSAGATV
+1451 NVTCNSAGSAGATV
-1465 ATVPSSVAKKQL
+1465 ATVASSVAKKQL
-1477 TIAGLVGVD
+1477 TITGLVGVD
-1486 KVYNGTTSAELS
+1486 KVYNGTTSAELL

-1505 LVNGESLSVTGV
+1505 LVNGESLGVTGV
-1517 ANATFDNKN
+1517 ANATFANKN
-1526 VGTGKT
+1526 VGVGKT
-1532 VTISGLTDPNGN
+1532 VTISGFTDPNGN

-1559 EVVIVDL
+1559 EVVILDL

-1573 DGTLSGTLTGTANL
+1573 DGTLSATLTGTANL
-1587 LGVDL
+1587 LGVEL
-1592 ADQASVVLGGTPLVS
+1592 ADQASVILGGTPLVS
-1607 FVSENAGTGIG
+1607 FVSENAGVGIG

-1646 TPRPATIRANDQL
+1646 TPRPATIRANDQF
-1659 KTIGN
+1659 KTIGT
-1664 ILTLGP
+1664 ILTFGA
-1670 GQSGFTANGLVAGEE
+1670 GQSGFTSTGLVAGEE
-1685 ISTVTLVASGGVN
+1685 ISSVTLVASGGVN
-1698 AQDPVGSYSISPS
+1698 AQDPVGSYSITPS
-1711 DPVGGAL
+1711 DPLGVAL
-1718 NRFRPE
+1718 NRFRSE
-1724 NYAFTFTNGILTV
+1724 NYAFTFTNGTLTV
-1737 RAAES
+1737 RAGES
-1742 TFAGWAGEGVA
+1742 TFSGWAGEGVS

-1770 SATGEPPVVG
+1770 SATGELPVVG

-1786 TLTAIVRKDS
+1786 TLTAVVRKDS
-1796 TLTIVGQAVANL
+1796 TLTIVGQGVANL

-1815 SVTSITGTAQGVIQG
+1815 SITSLTGTSEGVSQIG
-1830 DLPSDCE
+1830 VPPDCE
-1837 RRIFKAPLT
+1837 RRIFKATLM
-1846 GSKSFLRLSVQNQ
+1846 GSKSFLRISVQKQ

>member
-1 MKNSKSL
+1 
-8 IGNVLVAIFGVCLV
+8 
-22 LGIVNLVVESD
+22 
-33 WNDKKSASQSAQV
+33 
-46 VVGEEGDT
+46 
-54 AAQKENEASKEG
+54 
-66 ENTSQVGND
+66 
-75 KSGSTSLEEKENSS
+75 
-89 ESKNKISRKVAPYA
+89 
-103 SGAGAWAVNA
+103 
-113 STKEPKQTYKMVS
+113 
-126 EIDPRRSISEILESA
+126 
-141 DMSDPETRAAVVAF
+141 
-155 MSNREEVRYQAV
+155 
-167 LAKAELLGIPVRLDG
+167 
-182 PGHKVSI
+182 
-189 LYDFRGEEPLYR
+189 
-201 TTLNANAAIST
+201 
-212 GANLIRQT
+212 
-220 PPYNLDGSG
+220 
-229 IKVGVWDGGSV
+229 
-240 RNTHQEFNTTR
+240 
-251 VVKKNATA
+251 
-259 AVDDHATHVA
+259 
-269 GTIGASGFQASAKG
+269 
-283 MAPLVAIDSYD
+283 
-294 WNFDTSEMGSAGA
+294 
-307 AAANDSFATKIPLSN
+307 
-322 HSYGFDAVTA
+322 
-332 DMGRYETNCNELDA
+332 
-346 LALSLPYYLVF
+346 LPYYLVF

-709 VEFLYGTTVISTV
+709 VEFLYGTTVISIV

-1138 VSISATNGSGT
+1138 VSISATNSSGT
-1149 GTATLVITISPSGGG
+1149 GTAILVITVSPSGGG
-1164 GGGGTGTNG
+1164 TTNLLSEDFASLTTGGDTATSGTGSPDSTPITANLTPNFPISVAAYKAG
-1173 VLLGWNMRG
+1173 GKVKLGSSSAVG
-1182 QTDYGTS
+1182 SITS
-1189 PLAPTVYATN
+1189 KTLDLSAN
-1199 YINAGSLTRSVGVST
+1199 
-1214 NPPSGGTAAT
+1214 
-1224 NGWGG
+1224 GG
-1229 VAWTNTNCFASFTVS
+1229 VFTVS
-1244 VPNGYKLSLSNIP
+1244 FDVKGWTTVEGQIKVTVGSLAPQTVSYTATI
-1257 TFDYRRSSS
+1257 TA
-1266 GASNGILQYSTNGA
+1266 ASYETKTLNFTGGQANSTVKIETTAKRAFIDNVIVA
-1280 TFSVITNLTY
+1280 T
-1290 SSSSSSGASLGPI
+1290 SSSSLTPA
-1303 SLSNVSALQNIPS
+1303 VSVS
-1316 GTTVTF
+1316 GTL
-1322 QIVNTNG
+1322 
-1329 ASTGN
+1329 S
-1334 WYIYDK
+1334 
-1340 AGTTSND
+1340 
-1347 FEIAGSVDPVEV
+1347 
-1359 ATPEV
+1359 
-1364 TAIGPLAAVNTTYGT
+1364 AVNTTYGT
-1379 ASSVPTSFKVSG
+1379 PSSTPTSFIVSG
-1391 SNLKD
+1391 SNLTEA
-1396 GIVITAPTGYE
+1396 ISITVPSGYE
-1407 ISQTGGASDYNNTQ
+1407 ISQTVGGASDYATTQ
-1421 TVAMDTTGTVTEKEI
+1421 TVGAAGTVAAKTI

-1698 AQDPVGSYSISPS
+1698 AQDPVGSYSITPS

-1737 RAAES
+1737 RAGES
-1742 TFAGWAGEGVA
+1742 TFSNWAGEGVS

-1770 SATGEPPVVG
+1770 SAIGELPAVG
-1780 MDGSNL
+1780 MDGNNL
-1786 TLTAIVRKDS
+1786 TLTAVVRKDS
-1796 TLTIVGQAVANL
+1796 TLTIVGQGVANL

-1815 SVTSITGTAQGVIQG
+1815 SVTSLTGTSEGVSQIG
-1830 DLPSDCE
+1830 VPIDCE
-1837 RRIFKAPLT
+1837 RRIFKSTLA
-1846 GSKSFLRLSVQNQ
+1846 GNRSFLRISVRKQ

>member
-1 MKNSKSL
+1 
-8 IGNVLVAIFGVCLV
+8 
-22 LGIVNLVVESD
+22 VNLVVESD
-33 WNDKKSASQSAQV
+33 RNGKNRKKIISQSAKG
-46 VVGEEGDT
+46 VVGEKSDSASE
-54 AAQKENEASKEG
+54 KENEASKEG
-66 ENTSQVGND
+66 ENTSQAGNG
-75 KSGSTSLEEKENSS
+75 KSGSTSLDEKGNSP

-113 STKEPKQTYKMVS
+113 GTKEPKQTYKMVS
-126 EIDPRRSISEILESA
+126 QIDPRRSISEILESA

-220 PPYNLDGSG
+220 APYNLDGSG

-251 VVKKNATA
+251 VVKKNSSIA
-259 AVDDHATHVA
+259 AIDHATHVA

-294 WNFDTSEMGSAGA
+294 WNSDTAEMSAAGA
-307 AAANDSFATKIPLSN
+307 ATANDSFATKIPLSN
-322 HSYGFDAVTA
+322 HSYGIDNPPTA
-332 DMGRYETNCNELDA
+332 AMGRYASECNILDA

-376 TFSGLSK
+376 TYYGLAK

-428 GVNVNSCISTS
+428 GVDVYSSFSTS
-439 DTAYDA
+439 DTAYGGI
-445 TYSGTSMATP
+445 SGTSMATP

-468 SREFSS
+468 SREFSN

-480 MLKALLIHTA
+480 MLRALLIHTA

-563 TAQTAADS
+563 TAQTATDS
-571 RTPNLKHN
+571 RTPNLIHN
-579 LDLKITA
+579 LDLKIMA

-627 LPSPTQTGTYIITV
+627 LPAPTQAGTYIVTV
-641 SLDGSLTTTTQA
+641 SLDGSLTTSTQA

-661 SSVEANPPPTVS
+661 SSAEANPPPTVS
-673 LTSPSNGAA
+673 LTSPLNGAA

-694 AADMATGGQVGSVSQ
+694 AADMATGGQPGSVSK
-709 VEFLYGTTVISTV
+709 VEFLNGTTVISTD
-722 TTSPYSATWTPASAG
+722 TTSPYSATWTPTSAG

-749 GAVTTSAQVEFSVLS
+749 GAVTTSSQVEFSVLS

-772 SFSPPSGAVGASVT
+772 SFSPASGAVGASVT
-786 ITGSNFSGVTAVRFN
+786 ITGGNFSGVTAVRFN
-801 GSQST
+801 GSAST
-806 SYTVDS
+806 SYTVNS

-819 VPGAAT
+819 VPAAAT
-825 SGKISVSNSFGTG
+825 SGKISVTNSFGAG
-838 TSSTDFVIVPIVLSE
+838 TSATDFVVVPIVLSE

-863 TSSSGSATP
+863 TSSFGSSTP

-908 DLSGGAFDVSFDVKG
+908 DLSSGPFDVSFDVKG
-923 WTTVE
+923 WATVE

-936 GQAAQTVTYT
+936 GQTPQTVTYT
-946 SVMSGI
+946 SVMSGS
-952 FETKVLRFSAGTAA
+952 FETKVLRFSAGSAA

-975 KRAFLDNIIVTKA
+975 KRAFLDNIIVMKA

-996 ISSSLTAT
+996 ISSSLTQSG
-1004 ATVGSAFTYQIT
+1004 TVGSAFNYQIT

-1021 TSFGA
+1021 ASYGA
-1026 AALPAGLILNS
+1026 AVLPTGLTLN
-1037 TTGAITGTPT
+1037 TATGAITGTPT

-1075 SSSAPLISSSL
+1075 SASAPVISSSL
-1086 TQSGTVGSAFSYQIS
+1086 TATGTVGTAFTYQIA
-1101 ASGTPTSYGATGLPA
+1101 ASGSPTSFGATGLPT
-1116 GLSLNTSTG
+1116 GLSVNASGT
-1125 AITGTPTVAGTSN
+1125 ITGTPSVAGTSN

-1149 GTATLVITISPSGGG
+1149 GTATLVITVSPSGGG
-1164 GGGGTGTNG
+1164 STNLLSEGFASLTTGGDTTTSSPSNTEITSNLTPNFPTSSAAYSAGGKVKLGTKD
-1173 VLLGWNMRG
+1173 L
-1182 QTDYGTS
+1182 
-1189 PLAPTVYATN
+1189 
-1199 YINAGSLTRSVGVST
+1199 AGSITSKSLDLSA
-1214 NPPSGGTAAT
+1214 SGGA
-1224 NGWGG
+1224 
-1229 VAWTNTNCFASFTVS
+1229 FTVS
-1244 VPNGYKLSLSNIP
+1244 FDVKGWTTVEGQIKVTVGSLATQTVTYTATI
-1257 TFDYRRSSS
+1257 SSTS
-1266 GASNGILQYSTNGA
+1266 YETKTLNFTGGQANSTVKIETTASRAFIDN
-1280 TFSVITNLTY
+1280 VIVAA
-1290 SSSSSSGASLGPI
+1290 SSSSSTPTI
-1303 SLSNVSALQNIPS
+1303 NIS
-1316 GTTVTF
+1316 GT
-1322 QIVNTNG
+1322 
-1329 ASTGN
+1329 
-1334 WYIYDK
+1334 
-1340 AGTTSND
+1340 
-1347 FEIAGSVDPVEV
+1347 
-1359 ATPEV
+1359 
-1364 TAIGPLAAVNTTYGT
+1364 LAAVNTIYGT
-1379 ASSVPTSFKVSG
+1379 PSSTPTSFTVSG
-1391 SNLKD
+1391 ANLTE
-1396 GIVITAPTGYE
+1396 GILINPPSGYE
-1407 ISQTGGASDYNNTQ
+1407 ISQTAGGASGYATTQ
-1421 TVAMDTTGTVTEKEI
+1421 TVGEAGAVAAKTI
-1436 YVRLMATASVGTYSG
+1436 YVRLMAATPVGTYSG
-1451 NITCNSADSAGATV
+1451 NVTCNSAGSAGATL
-1465 ATVPSSVAKKQL
+1465 ATGASSVAKKQL
-1477 TIAGLVGVD
+1477 TITGLTGVNR
-1486 KVYNGTTSAELS
+1486 VYNGGIAAQVI

-1505 LVNGESLSVTGV
+1505 LVNGESLGVTGV

-1526 VGTGKT
+1526 VGVGKT
-1532 VTISGLTDPNGN
+1532 VTISGFTDPNGN
-1544 YAVTLPTVTASIAPK
+1544 YSVTAPTVTATISPK

-1573 DGTLSGTLTGTANL
+1573 DGILSATLTGTANL
-1587 LGVDL
+1587 LGVEL
-1592 ADQASVVLGGTPLVS
+1592 ADQASVVLDGTPLVS
-1607 FVSENAGTGIG
+1607 FVSENAGVGIG

-1646 TPRPATIRANDQL
+1646 TPKPATIRANDQF
-1659 KTIGN
+1659 KTIGT
-1664 ILTLGP
+1664 ILTLGA
-1670 GQSGFTANGLVAGEE
+1670 GQSGFTSTGLVAGEE
-1685 ISTVTLVASGGVN
+1685 ISAVTLVASGGVN
-1698 AQDPVGSYSISPS
+1698 AQDPAGSYSITPS

-1724 NYAFTFTNGILTV
+1724 NYAFTFTNGTLTV

-1742 TFAGWAGEGVA
+1742 TFAGWAGEGVS

-1760 KYAIGGAASP
+1760 KYAIGGAANSL
-1770 SATGEPPVVG
+1770 ATGELPVVG
-1780 MDGSNL
+1780 KDGSNL
-1786 TLTAIVRKDS
+1786 TLTAVVRKDS
-1796 TLTIVGQAVANL
+1796 TLTIVGQAVSNL
-1808 VDYGTPA
+1808 EDYGTPA
-1815 SVTSITGTAQGVIQG
+1815 SVTSLTGTSEGVSQIG
-1830 DLPSDCE
+1830 VPTDCE
-1837 RRIFKAPLT
+1837 RRIFKSTLT
-1846 GSKSFLRLSVQNQ
+1846 GSRSFLRISVQKQ

>member
-1 MKNSKSL
+1 M
-8 IGNVLVAIFGVCLV
+8 CLV
-22 LGIVNLVVESD
+22 LGILSLGVGSD
-33 WNDKKSASQSAQV
+33 RDEKNRKKIASQSSQRV
-46 VVGEEGDT
+46 VREESDPT
-54 AAQKENEASKEG
+54 AQKENEASKEG
-66 ENTSQVGND
+66 ENTSQVGNG
-75 KSGSTSLEEKENSS
+75 KSVSTSLDEKGNPP

-113 STKEPKQTYKMVS
+113 VTKEPKQTYKMVS
-126 EIDPRRSISEILESA
+126 QIDPRRSISEILENA

-220 PPYNLDGSG
+220 APYNLDGSG
-229 IKVGVWDGGSV
+229 IKVGVWDAGSV
-240 RNTHQEFNTTR
+240 RNTHQEFSTTR
-251 VVKKNATA
+251 VVKKNSTI

-307 AAANDSFATKIPLSN
+307 ATANDSFATKIPLSN
-322 HSYGFDAVTA
+322 HSYGFDAATA
-332 DMGRYETNCNELDA
+332 DMGRYETNCNKLDA

-357 WAAGNEQD
+357 WAAGNDQ
-365 TLTALGGYQSI
+365 TALPSLGGYQSI
-376 TFSGLSK
+376 TFNGLAK
-383 NILTVG
+383 NVLTVG
-389 AADDA
+389 AGDDA

-428 GVNVNSCISTS
+428 GVGVYSPVSTS
-439 DTAYDA
+439 DTAYDG

-480 MLKALLIHTA
+480 MLKGLLIHTA

-508 VKAAADVILAHKA
+508 VKAAADVILAHKT
-521 SLAAPKMVDDSI
+521 SLVAPKMVDDSI
-533 SNSSK
+533 SSASK
-538 TKSYNYVWDGTS
+538 TKTYSYKWDGSS
-550 PLKATLCWTDPAG
+550 PLRATLCWTDPAG
-563 TAQTAADS
+563 VAQTATDS

-601 GTWTQASMTLNATK
+601 GTWTQASMILNATK

-627 LPSPTQTGTYIITV
+627 LPAPTQAGTYTVTV
-641 SLDGSLTTTTQA
+641 SLDGTLTTSTQA
-653 FSLIVTGA
+653 FSLVVTGA
-661 SSVEANPPPTVS
+661 SSAEANPPPTVS

-682 VLPGQSVTLTAT
+682 VPPGQSVTLTAT
-694 AADMATGGQVGSVSQ
+694 AADMATGGQPGSVSK
-709 VEFLYGTTVISTV
+709 VEFLYGTTVIPAVSTG
-722 TTSPYSATWTPASAG
+722 TGTYSATWTPTSPG

-749 GAVTTSAQVEFSVLS
+749 GAVTTSSAVEFSVLS
-764 GDGSPSIS
+764 GDGSPVIS
-772 SFSPPSGAVGASVT
+772 SFSPASGAAGTSVK
-786 ITGSNFSGVTAVRFN
+786 ITGSNFSGLTAVRFN
-801 GSQST
+801 SSPST
-806 SYTVDS
+806 SYTVNS
-812 VTQITAI
+812 LTQITVI

-825 SGKISVSNSFGTG
+825 TGKISVSNVFGTG
-838 TSSTDFVIVPIVLSE
+838 TSATDFLVVPIVLSE
-853 DFASITSGNS
+853 DFATLTSGS
-863 TSSSGSATP
+863 ESSPSAIEVTRNLTP
-872 WAGNSNFPTGT
+872 NFPISTKA
-883 NDFQAGGAVR
+883 FSAGGEVK
-893 LGSGGAAGSITSKTL
+893 LGSNSALGSITSKSL
-908 DLSGGAFDVSFDVKG
+908 DLSGSEFDVSFDVKG
-923 WTTVE
+923 WNSA
-928 GGITVTVT
+928 GGITVTAN
-936 GQAAQTVTYT
+936 GQTQNVTYT
-946 SVMSGI
+946 SIIGGI
-952 FETKVLRFSAGTAA
+952 FETKVLHFPAGTAN
-966 TTITLATTA
+966 TTVTFSTISSA
-975 KRAFLDNIIVTKA
+975 KRAFLDNIIVTK
-988 SSSVTAPV
+988 SSLSVTAPV
-996 ISSSLTAT
+996 ISSSLAQSG
-1004 ATVGSAFTYQIT
+1004 TVGSAFNYQITASSSPISYGATGLPGGLGINISTGVITGTPTSAGTSNVTISATNASGTGSATLVITVNSSASAPVINSSLAQSGKVDTAFSYQIT

-1026 AALPAGLILNS
+1026 IFLPQGLILNT
-1037 TTGAITGTPT
+1037 TTGAI
-1047 GAGTSNVTISATNS
+1047 
-1061 AGTGSATLVITVNP
+1061 
-1075 SSSAPLISSSL
+1075 
-1086 TQSGTVGSAFSYQIS
+1086 
-1101 ASGTPTSYGATGLPA
+1101 SGTPAA
-1116 GLSLNTSTG
+1116 
-1125 AITGTPTVAGTSN
+1125 AGTFN
-1138 VSISATNGSGT
+1138 ATISATNGSGT
-1149 GTATLVITISPSGGG
+1149 GTAQLVLTIDP
-1164 GGGGTGTNG
+1164 
-1173 VLLGWNMRG
+1173 
-1182 QTDYGTS
+1182 
-1189 PLAPTVYATN
+1189 
-1199 YINAGSLTRSVGVST
+1199 VGAVI
-1214 NPPSGGTAAT
+1214 PM
-1224 NGWGG
+1224 
-1229 VAWTNTNCFASFTVS
+1229 VS
-1244 VPNGYKLSLSNIP
+1244 V
-1257 TFDYRRSSS
+1257 
-1266 GASNGILQYSTNGA
+1266 
-1280 TFSVITNLTY
+1280 
-1290 SSSSSSGASLGPI
+1290 
-1303 SLSNVSALQNIPS
+1303 S
-1316 GTTVTF
+1316 GT
-1322 QIVNTNG
+1322 
-1329 ASTGN
+1329 
-1334 WYIYDK
+1334 
-1340 AGTTSND
+1340 
-1347 FEIAGSVDPVEV
+1347 
-1359 ATPEV
+1359 
-1364 TAIGPLAAVNTTYGT
+1364 LAAVNTTYGA
-1379 ASSVPTSFKVSG
+1379 ASSAPTSFTVSG
-1391 SNLKD
+1391 LNLTE
-1396 GIVITAPTGYE
+1396 GIRINPPSGYE
-1407 ISQTGGASDYNNTQ
+1407 ISQTVGGVSGYAATQ
-1421 TVAMDTTGTVTEKEI
+1421 TVGAAGTVAAKTI
-1436 YVRLMATASVGTYSG
+1436 YVRLTATTPVGTYSG
-1451 NITCNSADSAGATV
+1451 NVTCNSAESAGATV
-1465 ATVPSSVAKKQL
+1465 ATVASSVGKKQL
-1477 TIAGLVGVD
+1477 TIIGLVGVD
-1486 KVYNGTTSAELS
+1486 KVYNGITATQIT
-1498 GTPSYVG
+1498 GTPTYGG
-1505 LVNGESLSVTGV
+1505 LVNGDNLSVTGV
-1517 ANATFDNKN
+1517 PSAFFSDKN
-1526 VGTGKT
+1526 VGVGKT
-1532 VTISGLTDPNGN
+1532 VMISGFTDPNGN

-1698 AQDPVGSYSISPS
+1698 AQDPVGSYSITPS

-1724 NYAFTFTNGILTV
+1724 NYAFTFVNGTLTV

-1770 SATGEPPVVG
+1770 SAIGELPAVG
-1780 MDGSNL
+1780 MDGNNL
-1786 TLTAIVRKDS
+1786 TLTAVVRKDS
-1796 TLTIVGQAVANL
+1796 TLTIVGQGVANL

-1815 SVTSITGTAQGVIQG
+1815 SVTSLTGTSEGVSQIG
-1830 DLPSDCE
+1830 VPIDCE
-1837 RRIFKAPLT
+1837 RRIFKSTLA
-1846 GSKSFLRLSVQNQ
+1846 GNRSFLRISVRKQ